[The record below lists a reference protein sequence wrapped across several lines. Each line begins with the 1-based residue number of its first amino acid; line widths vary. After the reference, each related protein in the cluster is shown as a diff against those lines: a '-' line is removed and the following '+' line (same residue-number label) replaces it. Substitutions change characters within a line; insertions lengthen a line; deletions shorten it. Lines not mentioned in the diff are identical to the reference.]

1 MQGFRAIAFVL
12 FFVLTAATRAAQED
26 APAKKAED
34 SFYSGMVAEF
44 NEKQVVVLRTI
55 LGKSEKHTFLI
66 DESTKVEGKLKAK
79 VRVTVKFEPSEAGDV
94 AKLVRVRAPQP
105 VKKK

>member
-1 MQGFRAIAFVL
+1 MQGLRTIAFVVL
-12 FFVLTAATRAAQED
+12 FVLSAMARAEQED
-26 APAKKAED
+26 AQAKKAED
-34 SFYSGMVAEF
+34 SFYSGTVAEF

-55 LGKSEKHTFLI
+55 LGKAEKHTFLI

-79 VRVTVKFEPSEAGDV
+79 VRVTVKFAASEAGDV